1 MGSSPIALAAAL
13 TVLGV
18 SRITARTIAK
28 VLYERARR
36 ATLVAVLDIG
46 RHNVV
51 ELRIHH
57 DPNSCDLHVW
67 RPDPQDDDLGP
78 TGAPRRCG

>member
-1 MGSSPIALAAAL
+1 MGSSPITLAVAL

-18 SRITARTIAK
+18 SRITARAVAK

-36 ATLVAVLDIG
+36 ATLVAVLDTD
-46 RHNVV
+46 RHNVA

-57 DPNSCDLHVW
+57 DPNACDLHL
-67 RPDPQDDDLGP
+67 RRRDPQDDDLGP